1 MEDKALRG
9 DQFALN
15 LLNYMGSCWT
25 VGSEVENT
33 AVRMKRYKQRE
44 RKDEEEEEE
53 RSSGTAYSLYGKVIL
68 VSL

>member
-25 VGSEVENT
+25 VGPGSKTLEGGGGGGGGGMLARQIPCME
-33 AVRMKRYKQRE
+33 K
-44 RKDEEEEEE
+44 
-53 RSSGTAYSLYGKVIL
+53 SFL
-68 VSL
+68 